1 MRRNIWAKAIQLE
14 KAVVYIGFEMHI
26 FVNPPPPPPFTLW
39 LFTIYK
45 LIMRGKCKRLTN
57 RLKNVY
63 FLPFILTF
71 LSYFFRKRLFVH
83 IFINIHPCEKDLTE
97 AQSGI
102 DLAETNFGKIW
113 CQMC

>member
-26 FVNPPPPPPFTLW
+26 FVNPPPPSTFHTLAFYNLQVNYEGKMQTFNQLVKKCVFFTFYL
-39 LFTIYK
+39 
-45 LIMRGKCKRLTN
+45 N
-57 RLKNVY
+57 
-63 FLPFILTF
+63 F